1 MKIIDG
7 ELQVLRVFNQK
18 PKEKWCGPWE
28 KGKMFPL
35 YSIVERNGSTFK
47 SLTAKP
53 KDEPYVIYDPEALSF
68 HANEGW
74 KLLSASADSR
84 LTGMAG
90 RTYLVKARV
99 SEANTVLLEQGTF
112 QDAYS
117 ALSSGSP
124 VSLQLF
130 QDTGN
135 TTLFSSTVDYNENG
149 ITFYM
154 HALTF
159 LVCVTL
165 NPYNELYLSM
175 YDLNVTEITP
185 PDE

>member
-18 PKEKWCGPWE
+18 PKEKWRGQWN
-28 KGKMFPL
+28 KDNLYPL
-35 YSIVERNGSTFK
+35 YSIVENNGSRFK
-47 SLTAKP
+47 ALTAKP
-53 KDEPYVIYDPEALSF
+53 KEEPYVIYDPETLSF

-90 RTYLVKARV
+90 RTYLVKARMN
-99 SEANTVLLEQGTF
+99 EAYTVLLEQGNF
-112 QDAYS
+112 HDAYS

-130 QDTGN
+130 QDAGN
-135 TTLFSSTVDYNENG
+135 STLFSSTVDYNDNG

-154 HALTF
+154 YALTF

-165 NPYNELYLSM
+165 NRYNEIYLSM